1 MGNDMERSLNG
12 RTLVWAHRG
21 ASAYAPQ
28 NTNAAF
34 ALAAEMGADGIELDV
49 HLTKDGEVLVCHDAE
64 VDTTSDGT
72 GLIKDLTLA
81 EIRRFNFAYRA
92 DSTAFVDKYGFVPA
106 PTLAEVYELLA
117 PTGMTVNVELKTQD
131 EDLLRLCAALAREY
145 EMTEKVY
152 YSSFFHDTLER
163 IHKYEPLAPT
173 APLCGPI
180 VGEPWDYVKS
190 LGASA
195 MHPYQE
201 FFIEKPEVFREF
213 HKREFRINPWTVD
226 DEDKMRRLIEL
237 GADALITNVPDIA
250 LKVVESYK

>member
-1 MGNDMERSLNG
+1 MKKSLNG

-34 ALAAEMGADGIELDV
+34 ALAAEMRADGVELDV
-49 HLTKDGEVLVCHDAE
+49 HLTKDKKVLVCHDAE

-81 EIRRFNFAYRA
+81 EIKQFNFAFRP
-92 DSTAFVDKYGFVPA
+92 DSTEFVDKYGFVPA

-117 PTGMTVNVELKTQD
+117 PTGLTVNIEIKTQ
-131 EDLLRLCAALAREY
+131 EEELLSRSVEIAKEY
-145 EMTEKVY
+145 DMTEKVY

-163 IHKYEPLAPT
+163 IRKYDPDART

-180 VGEPWDYVKS
+180 IGEPWEYVES
-190 LGASA
+190 LGAKA
-195 MHPYQE
+195 IHPYLG

-213 HKREFRINPWTVD
+213 HARDLRINPWTVD
-226 DEDKMRRLIEL
+226 DEAQMRTLIEL

-250 LKVVESYK
+250 LKVVEEYL

>member
-1 MGNDMERSLNG
+1 MERSLNG

-34 ALAAEMGADGIELDV
+34 ALAAEMGADGVELDV
-49 HLTKDGEVLVCHDAE
+49 HLTRDGEVLVCHDAE
-64 VDTTSDGT
+64 IDTTSDGT
-72 GLIKDLTLA
+72 GLIKDMTLA
-81 EIRRFNFAYRA
+81 EIKKFNFAFRA
-92 DSTAFVDKYGFVPA
+92 DSTEFVDKYGFVPA

-117 PTGMTVNVELKTQD
+117 PTGLTVNVELKTQD
-131 EDLLRLCAALAREY
+131 EELLRLCAEIAREHK
-145 EMTEKVY
+145 MSEKVY

-163 IHKYEPLAPT
+163 IRRYDPDVQT

-180 VGEPWDYVKS
+180 IGEPWDYVES

-195 MHPYQE
+195 MHPYLE
-201 FFIEKPEVFREF
+201 FFIEKPEVFGEF
-213 HKREFRINPWTVD
+213 HARGLRINPWTVD
-226 DEDKMRRLIEL
+226 DEAKMRALVEL